1 MTNKRLH
8 QLAYDQLLELWGKEH
23 DFLEKDPENKI
34 AQVREKRLWEEL
46 QELHELCLADESE
59 N

>member
-23 DFLEKDPENKI
+23 DFLENIQKTK
-34 AQVREKRLWEEL
+34 
-46 QELHELCLADESE
+46 
-59 N
+59 

>member
-8 QLAYDQLLELWGKEH
+8 QLALDQVLELWAKEH
-23 DFLEKDPENKI
+23 DFLEKDPENEI
-34 AQVREKRLWEEL
+34 FQAREKRLWKEVEEL
-46 QELHELCLADESE
+46 RELVLADESE

>member
-8 QLAYDQLLELWGKEH
+8 QSALDQVLELWAKEH
-23 DFLEKDPENKI
+23 DFLEKDPENEI
-34 AQVREKRLWEEL
+34 FQAREKRLWKEVEEL
-46 QELHELCLADESE
+46 RELVLADESE